1 MEKKNMVFLSVIAVA
16 TLLTAVVGTTFSFFT
31 ATATP
36 EEEDKDFQNTTI
48 DTATLGVVYAQE
60 SAINLANAVPG
71 ATANYTLSVH
81 NTGDVAIDFNL
92 VWKNVTNTIAAVDTA
107 GDVTYK
113 IESCGTDASCASS
126 PTVVQAETKLPETGN
141 ETITGASRLTIN
153 AGATNYYRVTVTIK
167 ETNAQQNNL
176 QGKSFS
182 GQVQI
187 GAAAQSGATLG

>member
-36 EEEDKDFQNTTI
+36 EDEKDYQNTTVN
-48 DTATLGVVYAQE
+48 TATLGVVYAQE
-60 SAINLANAVPG
+60 GAINLANAVPG

-81 NTGDVAIDFNL
+81 NTSNVAIDFNL
-92 VWKNVTNTIAAVDTA
+92 VWKNVTNTIAAVDTN

-113 IESCGTDASCASS
+113 IESCGTDSSCTSS
-126 PTVVQAETKLPETGN
+126 PTVVQAETKLPEAGA

>member
-36 EEEDKDFQNTTI
+36 EDQKDYKDTTI
-48 DTATLGVVYAQE
+48 NTATLGVVYAQD

-81 NTGDVAIDFNL
+81 NNGNVAIDFNL

-126 PTVVQAETKLPETGN
+126 PTVVQAETKLPEAGS
-141 ETITGASRLTIN
+141 ETITGASRLTIS

-187 GAAAQSGATLG
+187 GAAAQSGGTLG

>member
-36 EEEDKDFQNTTI
+36 EDEKDYQNTTVN
-48 DTATLGVVYAQE
+48 TATLGVVYAQE
-60 SAINLANAVPG
+60 GAINLANAVPG

-81 NTGDVAIDFNL
+81 NTSSVAIDFNL
-92 VWKNVTNTIAAVDTA
+92 VWKNVTNTIAAADTD

-113 IESCGTDASCASS
+113 IESCGTDSSCASS
-126 PTVVQAETKLPETGN
+126 PTVVQAETKLPEAGA
-141 ETITGASRLTIN
+141 ETITGASRLTISP
-153 AGATNYYRVTVTIK
+153 GATNYYRVTVTIK
-167 ETNAQQNNL
+167 DTGAQQNNL

-182 GQVQI
+182 GQVKI

>member
-36 EEEDKDFQNTTI
+36 EDQKDYKDTTI
-48 DTATLGVVYAQE
+48 NTATLGVVYAQD

-81 NTGDVAIDFNL
+81 NTSSVAIDFNL
-92 VWKNVTNTIAAVDTA
+92 VWKNVTNTIAAVDAA

-113 IESCGTDASCASS
+113 IESCGTDSSCASPS
-126 PTVVQAETKLPETGN
+126 AVQAETKLPEDGEEN
-141 ETITGASRLTIN
+141 EAIAGASRLTIN

-167 ETNAQQNNL
+167 DTGAQQNNL

>member
-36 EEEDKDFQNTTI
+36 EDQKDYKDTTI
-48 DTATLGVVYAQE
+48 NTATLGVVYAQD

-81 NTGDVAIDFNL
+81 NNGNVAIDFNL

-126 PTVVQAETKLPETGN
+126 PTVVQAETKLPEAGS
-141 ETITGASRLTIN
+141 ETITGASRLTIG